1 MPPPTCLWPLAW
13 HLWQHISAPHP
24 AHLTAPHR
32 CRSVAVEAQFYLMS
46 PLVMWAAF
54 SPARRAPRRW
64 GAAGRAAGT
73 LVGVGI
79 NAAILGVDGVE
90 GFPSYGFW
98 PPPFSYTFVFS
109 RSPPYVAG
117 MLAALVVQQA
127 QAAAQQRLPTLAPSK
142 DGSEGG
148 ASNKAAQG
156 RCVQGEDGSRAAVDQ
171 AAHGSS
177 GAPGRGSRRGRCLQQ
192 TTTGTLALDLLAVTV
207 ICGLT
212 YCGVGNN
219 R

>member
-1 MPPPTCLWPLAW
+1 V
-13 HLWQHISAPHP
+13 H
-24 AHLTAPHR
+24 
-32 CRSVAVEAQFYLMS
+32 
-46 PLVMWAAF
+46 
-54 SPARRAPRRW
+54 
-64 GAAGRAAGT
+64 
-73 LVGVGI
+73 
-79 NAAILGVDGVE
+79 
-90 GFPSYGFW
+90 GFACHTS
-98 PPPFSYTFVFS
+98 
-109 RSPPYVAG
+109 
-117 MLAALVVQQA
+117 L
-127 QAAAQQRLPTLAPSK
+127 LAPSK

-156 RCVQGEDGSRAAVDQ
+156 RCVQGEDGSSAAVDQ

-192 TTTGTLALDLLAVTV
+192 TTPGTLALDLLAVTV